1 MKLLITI
8 FVVCTTITFVACQE
22 QFKVIIVGAGP
33 SGIATAS
40 KLLENGINN
49 ILILEAENRVGGR
62 INTQNWNGR
71 NIDLGA
77 EWCHGEKNNIVWET
91 LQEKG
96 LLGLL
101 EHDEM
106 PEEIFLSSRKKI
118 SKEFS
123 KELFGLLDIYLELDE
138 NNIPKN
144 VSLGEVMVKRF
155 NQEIY
160 RKFGNDKEKYNIAK
174 NAIEWMEN
182 MILCLE
188 AAFTWDDV
196 GTVSDY
202 EDAGGYLNWGW
213 GNHGYKIFL
222 DILTKKYPNPKE
234 QLPIDN
240 KILLNKEVK
249 KIITRENGNKILCTD
264 GTSYNAQHVVFT
276 PSLGVLKHDAKS
288 LFDPQLPA
296 NKLNA
301 IERIGFGAVMKVFVK
316 YDRHW
321 WGDLPGMN
329 FIWTEEDRKA
339 VTNKFSQEPLNS
351 KGQSW
356 IVEISNAISL
366 PHSNIFL
373 VWFTGE
379 ILPSIENMDDATLQ
393 KGIEFTFNKFFGHM
407 FYVPKPQN
415 IWKTTWYTNPHFR
428 GTYSFAS
435 VNSTGHEVEVL
446 QQPISDF
453 LGVPLLQ
460 FAGEATNPTHHST
473 VHGAVES
480 GFREANRII
489 ELYNKTCNLGDL
501 FWMALERSPRET
513 LQMAAR
519 WLKQSEPCVRN

>member
-1 MKLLITI
+1 MNLLITI
-8 FVVCTTITFVACQE
+8 FVACSTITFAVSEE
-22 QFKVIIVGAGP
+22 QFKVIVVGAGP

-91 LQEKG
+91 LKEKG
-96 LLGLL
+96 LLNLL
-101 EHDEM
+101 EHDDM
-106 PEEIFLSSRKKI
+106 PEEIFLSSRKHI

-123 KELFGLLDIYLELDE
+123 KQLFELLDIYLELDE
-138 NNIPKN
+138 TNLPKN
-144 VSLGEVMVKRF
+144 ISLGEVMVKRF
-155 NQEIY
+155 NQEIH
-160 RKFGNDKEKYNIAK
+160 RKFGDDKEKYSVAK
-174 NAIEWMEN
+174 SALDWMEN

-196 GTVSDY
+196 GIFSDY
-202 EDAGGYLNWGW
+202 EDAEGYLNWGW
-213 GNHGYKIFL
+213 GNHGYKIYL

-249 KIITRENGNKILCTD
+249 KVTTSENGNKIVCVD
-264 GTSYNAQHVVFT
+264 GTSYKAQHVVFT
-276 PSLGVLKHDAKS
+276 PSLGVLKSDAKS

-296 NKLNA
+296 EKLEA
-301 IERIGFGAVMKVFVK
+301 IEKIGFGAVMKVFVK
-316 YDRHW
+316 YDRKW
-321 WGDLPGMN
+321 WGNLNGMN

-339 VTNKFSQEPLNS
+339 ATEKFSREPLNS

-356 IVEISNAISL
+356 IVEISNAIAL
-366 PHSNIFL
+366 PHSNILL

-379 ILPSIENMDDATLQ
+379 IEPSIEKMDEATLQ
-393 KGIEFTFNKFFGHM
+393 KGIEFTFDKFFGHI
-407 FYVPKPQN
+407 FDVPKPQN
-415 IWKTTWYTNPHFR
+415 ILKTTWYTNPHFR
-428 GTYSFAS
+428 GTYSFTS
-435 VNSTGHEVEVL
+435 VNSTGREVEIL
-446 QQPISDF
+446 QQPVSNS
-453 LGVPLLQ
+453 LGVPILQ
-460 FAGEATNPTHHST
+460 FAGEATNKKHHST

-489 ELYNKTCNLGDL
+489 QLYNK
-501 FWMALERSPRET
+501 S
-513 LQMAAR
+513 
-519 WLKQSEPCVRN
+519 